1 MMMEL
6 AAKSFKK
13 TSRIS
18 VLMWSYFFV
27 FAYWIRIHEDNRFRL
42 QILLQKRFMTE
53 EEMENAIAQPTYMIT
68 GSAVVPVTIAQ
79 FIELQPKIV
88 FSYSALVARE
98 VDILMSNVPNNSPDI
113 FFSASHMLVLSV
125 RCDISAIGV
134 INCWRWNFFQPRRDL
149 RAGRD
154 NQGII
159 EATQW
164 AYNSSGVGLLQ
175 PFWYC

>member
-1 MMMEL
+1 
-6 AAKSFKK
+6 
-13 TSRIS
+13 
-18 VLMWSYFFV
+18 V

-79 FIELQPKIV
+79 FMELQPKIV

-134 INCWRWNFFQPRRDL
+134 INC
-149 RAGRD
+149 
-154 NQGII
+154 
-159 EATQW
+159 
-164 AYNSSGVGLLQ
+164 
-175 PFWYC
+175 